1 MVRRTGSPARCS
13 THPLDGRSGTITLAR
28 QYAQEFFGLCEPP
41 LPPSA
46 MEDALLLVS
55 ELVTNA
61 VRHAPG
67 PCVLTLADWRPGLT
81 VAVSDT
87 SSAQPVA
94 RPPDLST
101 GSGGFGW
108 HLLHRIAR
116 QVEVRPDPAGGKT
129 VTAALERDLD

>member
-1 MVRRTGSPARCS
+1 MARRTGSPARCS

-28 QYAQEFFGLCEPP
+28 QYAQEFFGQCVPP
-41 LPPSA
+41 LSA
-46 MEDALLLVS
+46 VALDDALLLVS

-67 PCVLTLADWRPGLT
+67 PCVLTLADYRPGLT

-87 SSAQPVA
+87 SGVQPVA
-94 RPPDLST
+94 RPPDLAT
-101 GSGGFGW
+101 GTGGFGW

-116 QVEVRPDPAGGKT
+116 QVEVRPDAAGGKT
-129 VTAALERDLD
+129 VTATLERELD